1 MKSLIQSFKKL
12 PLMHKISFLWSAL
25 IFGLAAITCYYTD
38 LRSLT
43 IWTTNLWD
51 AWYFTGNP
59 LNFYAYSAE
68 NLYMLDHAMVGS
80 DLLIYLPWCIWNLPI
95 WAMQRFGNLAI
106 LEHPLMLF
114 YSKCFLI
121 VLLAL
126 SCIVIYK
133 IAGLFTSKTEETWQ
147 TVLLYSTSLFVL
159 TGIAY
164 IGQNDIIVI
173 LCFLWA
179 LYQLL
184 KGKTKAFVLFAAL
197 SISLKPF
204 FAFSYAAIIL
214 YKEKKLH
221 KILLYGLAGISI
233 YVLQKI
239 PFLAVPMYKE
249 SLSYG
254 PTSNVFGLLLD
265 ATFDISPVGISV
277 FVLSLMIVYFM
288 AYLDNHEADSRERTL
303 YYCALPF
310 ICFCAF
316 TTYESYRPIYLFAVF
331 FLLMLTKPAYRRM
344 NLLLE
349 MLVSGCLMVYYMVN
363 DFLFFNGIYIHLPAR
378 SAEYDSVYSFFQ
390 TNLPNAGLKAFMA
403 AAVFGLIC
411 MAVINHPNF
420 KSENKVLCM
429 PEEKYLVLL
438 RSILYS
444 VPLLFAIVLKCFI

>member
-1 MKSLIQSFKKL
+1 MKSLLQSIKKL
-12 PLMHKISFLWSAL
+12 PLTYKISFLWSSL

-80 DLLIYLPWCIWNLPI
+80 DLLIYLPWSIWNFPI
-95 WAMQRFGNLAI
+95 WVLQRFCDLTI

-121 VLLAL
+121 VLLL
-126 SCIVIYK
+126 FSCNVIYK
-133 IAGLFTSKTEETWQ
+133 IAGFFSAKTEELGQ
-147 TVLLYSTSLFVL
+147 VVLLYSTSLFVL

-164 IGQNDIIVI
+164 IGQNDILVI

-179 LYQLL
+179 LHQLL
-184 KGKTKAFVLFAAL
+184 KGKNKAFVFFAAL
-197 SISLKPF
+197 SIALKPF
-204 FAFSYAAIIL
+204 FAFSYIAIIL
-214 YKEKKLH
+214 YREKKLH
-221 KILLYGLAGISI
+221 KIFLYGLAGISI

-239 PFLAVPMYKE
+239 PFLWVPMYQE

-254 PTSNVFGLLLD
+254 PTSNVLGLLLES
-265 ATFDISPVGISV
+265 TFDISPVGISV
-277 FVLSLMIVYFM
+277 FVLALVIVYFM
-288 AYLDNHEADSRERTL
+288 AYADNHNENTSERYL
-303 YYCALPF
+303 YYCTVPF

-316 TTYESYRPIYLFAVF
+316 TNYESYRPIYLFAMF
-331 FLLMLTKPAYRRM
+331 FLLMLTKPAYRRI

-349 MLVSGCLMVYYMVN
+349 MLVSGCLMVCYMVN

-403 AAVFGLIC
+403 VAVFGLIC

-429 PEEKYLVLL
+429 QEEKYLVLL
-438 RSILYS
+438 RSLLYS
-444 VPLLFAIVLKCFI
+444 VPLLFAIVLKCFM